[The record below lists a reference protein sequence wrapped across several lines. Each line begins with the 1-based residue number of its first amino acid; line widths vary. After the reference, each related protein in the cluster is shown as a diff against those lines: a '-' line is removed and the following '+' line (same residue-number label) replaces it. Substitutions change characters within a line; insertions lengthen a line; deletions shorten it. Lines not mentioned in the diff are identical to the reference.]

1 MLTVCDMAKP
11 TRVESARL
19 TFGTEPHQYC
29 ALIVDRC
36 GRNWLAVVMISGI
49 HQSLACSRIH
59 APCTHRVFTQPEIES
74 LQLDAVGPGDTNEA
88 PTGFYG
94 RRR

>member
-1 MLTVCDMAKP
+1 VLTVCDVAKP
-11 TRVESARL
+11 ARVEAARL
-19 TFGTEPHQYC
+19 TFGTEPHQYR

-36 GRNWLAVVMISGI
+36 GRNWLAVRVSGGI
-49 HQSLACSRIH
+49 HQPLASGRIY
-59 APCTHRVFTQPEIES
+59 ATGTHCVLTQPKIEG
-74 LQLDAVGPGDTNEA
+74 LELDTVGPSDTNEA